1 MTWCDLVLT
10 HGMFATMVVSIVA
23 VLDVMIL
30 LPTLSAWSD
39 METLDFVSSL
49 FLLLIDC
56 FLSQNDLHLILSLS
70 TVTCSGLPVVI

>member
-10 HGMFATMVVSIVA
+10 HGMFATMVVLIVA

-39 METLDFVSSL
+39 METLDFAFRLCFYYSSFVFYL
-49 FLLLIDC
+49 K
-56 FLSQNDLHLILSLS
+56 
-70 TVTCSGLPVVI
+70 TTCT